1 MAAAQFQQGVYGTF
15 FGVGYGAI
23 QVLEAGVDYTR
34 LRKYLPLKSSGSDSG
49 LSLSLG
55 GTPFE
60 LNDFAR
66 LTGDRSRSSSV
77 PIAPGS
83 TPAPPSPGS
92 DKFRRESRN
101 SSANSSPSSL
111 ASDVDAFISECE
123 TQYGK
128 LFRFI
133 QRNIDAIEQQLE
145 TNCDCV
151 IVPTDHYASMTQ
163 SVSSTAPVRP
173 ELTKAELVD
182 SVPFCDNLLEHVT
195 ELKNCLMMNLR
206 ELHGILE
213 SHNKAFPDEKDTIG
227 QFRMSKRQS
236 INEVT
241 GQLEHC
247 RGHVLD
253 HKHYLEARLRV
264 VSWKD
269 LMKPEH
275 KQFTFFSLAHFIIF
289 LLSIA
294 ALAWFGGDNNRYI
307 GLFYLYRGPMFVILF
322 LYLYAINLVG
332 WATAKIRYIDI
343 FNFTSAQETPTPY
356 IIFNI
361 AGVLSLT
368 FAIFVSALLFTV
380 HYEDSETPE
389 RILPIALWI
398 ITAVFL
404 LNPFKWF
411 IRKGR
416 WGVVKVAL
424 RILFA
429 PFYRVRFGDFW
440 FADQLNSIV
449 VILLDFEFMICFF
462 TYLWPN
468 DENED
473 GKVCNG
479 NRYAVRPFISCLPA
493 LWRLLQCLRVY
504 YDTKHYPHLINAGK
518 YCTTFPV
525 VVLFALFTL
534 DNRTLSE
541 DLEFHSKEGYL
552 FTAWLLSSIIH
563 AVYTF
568 VWDVYMD
575 WGLFHSKDLLRP
587 TIIYRWKVLYYLAI
601 VEDLLLRFA
610 WSLKL
615 SLGLQLRAN
624 VNLIYTA
631 LATLE
636 ILRRFVWNFFR
647 VEYEHV
653 KITATLPSNDV
664 EKCPNEKCINKDS
677 EPLLAPF
684 LNRVPQTT

>member
-1 MAAAQFQQGVYGTF
+1 MASPSSIQFQQGVYGTF
-15 FGVGYGAI
+15 FGSGYGTI
-23 QVLEAGVDYTR
+23 QVLQAGVDYTR
-34 LRKYLPLKSSGSDSG
+34 LRKYLPLKSDYDSG

-55 GTPFE
+55 NKTCE
-60 LNDFAR
+60 LKDFAH
-66 LTGDRSRSSSV
+66 LSGEKSRSSSV
-77 PIAPGS
+77 P
-83 TPAPPSPGS
+83 TPPAQSSPGS

-101 SSANSSPSSL
+101 SSASSTPSTV
-111 ASDVDAFISECE
+111 ASDVDGFISECE
-123 TQYGK
+123 TQYSR

-133 QRNIDAIEQQLE
+133 QRNVDAIDQQLE
-145 TNCDCV
+145 ANCDCV

-163 SVSSTAPVRP
+163 SVIYNCANPVKP
-173 ELTKAELVD
+173 ELNRKELRE
-182 SVPFCDNLLEHVT
+182 SIPLCDKVLEYVAQLKDCLIINLS
-195 ELKNCLMMNLR
+195 

-213 SHNKAFPDEKDTIG
+213 SYDRACPDERDAIA
-227 QFRMSKRQS
+227 QFKMSKAQS

-241 GQLEHC
+241 GQLENC

-253 HKHYLEARLRV
+253 HKHYLEARLSV
-264 VSWKD
+264 VRWKD

-275 KQFTFFSLAHFIIF
+275 KQFTLFALAHFLVF
-289 LLSIA
+289 LLSVA
-294 ALAWFGGDNNRYI
+294 ALAWFGGYSNRYI
-307 GLFYLYRGPMFVILF
+307 GLFYLYRGPMFIILF

-343 FNFTSAQETPTPY
+343 FNFSSAQETPTPY
-356 IIFNI
+356 VIFNI

-368 FAIFVSALLFTV
+368 FTIFVSALLFTV
-380 HYEDSETPE
+380 YYEYSETPE
-389 RILPIALWI
+389 RILPILLWMF
-398 ITAVFL
+398 TAAFL

-416 WGVVKVAL
+416 WGTVKVAL

-449 VILLDFEFMICFF
+449 VILLDFEFMVCFF

-493 LWRLLQCLRVY
+493 LWRFLQCLRVY
-504 YDTKHYPHLINAGK
+504 YDTKHYPHLINAIK

-525 VVLFALFTL
+525 VILFALFTL
-534 DNRTLSE
+534 SNQSISD
-541 DLEFHSKEGYL
+541 DFEFHSREGYL
-552 FTAWLLSSIIH
+552 FTAWLLSSVVH

-575 WGLFHSKDLLRP
+575 WGLLHSKDLLRP
-587 TIIYRWKVLYYLAI
+587 RLIYRWKIVYYLAI
-601 VEDLLLRFA
+601 IEDLALRFA

-615 SLGLQLRAN
+615 SLGLQLQAN
-624 VNLIYTA
+624 VNLLYTA
-631 LATLE
+631 LAALE

-653 KITATLPSNDV
+653 KITLPQN
-664 EKCPNEKCINKDS
+664 CPSEKCISENK
-677 EPLLAPF
+677 EPLLQP
-684 LNRVPQTT
+684 LLEGDIP